1 MDCNADTLSGIGA
14 VFHVTVEEV
23 STEPAQTP
31 EMVYSIEVVKGAAH
45 DPRHRSS
52 PLHS

>member
-31 EMVYSIEVVKGAAH
+31 EMVYSIEVVKGAPHERQSQAT
-45 DPRHRSS
+45 